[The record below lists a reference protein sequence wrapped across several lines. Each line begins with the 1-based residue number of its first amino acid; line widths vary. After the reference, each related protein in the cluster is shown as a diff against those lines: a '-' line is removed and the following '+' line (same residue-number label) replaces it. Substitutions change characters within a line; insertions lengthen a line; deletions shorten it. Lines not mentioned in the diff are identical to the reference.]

1 MHTTHTWTAN
11 AQRPIS
17 NEVTSEFQSGKA
29 QATVGLA
36 AIENLSMEIHQLRY
50 FVAVA
55 NEGSFSRAAA
65 KVRVAQPSLSQ
76 QIRKLE
82 AEVGQPLFDRLPRSV
97 VLTEAGRCLIDY
109 ARQILAS
116 IGDARRCVDELKGEV
131 AGGLAVG
138 AIPTIAPYV
147 LPELIGKFQK
157 HYPAVTLEIVEDV
170 TDGITRRVEA
180 GELDVALASTC
191 QQSPTLRREPL
202 GNEPLLALV
211 PKGHPLAKKPLVT
224 LDDLKSQRF
233 LLLHEMHCLS
243 QQVNHLL
250 AARRLRPEIALAGS
264 QLGTIANMVAA
275 EIGVS
280 IVPQMM
286 VKHQATPGCVSLPFA
301 PPVPERELNLLY
313 NPLRFQSKAAATF
326 RREAATA
333 LSSQDSSIA
342 RNAKQ

>member
-1 MHTTHTWTAN
+1 
-11 AQRPIS
+11 
-17 NEVTSEFQSGKA
+17 
-29 QATVGLA
+29 
-36 AIENLSMEIHQLRY
+36 MELHQLRY

-55 NEGSFSRAAA
+55 DEGSFSRAAA

-116 IGDARRCVDELKGEV
+116 VGDARRCVDELKGEV
-131 AGGLAVG
+131 AGRVAVG

-147 LPELIGKFQK
+147 LPELVVTFQER
-157 HYPAVTLEIVEDV
+157 YPQVTLEIVEDV
-170 TDGITRRVEA
+170 TDGITRRIEI

-191 QQSPTLRREPL
+191 HPSPTLQRESL
-202 GNEPLLALV
+202 GTEPLLMLV
-211 PKGHPLAKKPLVT
+211 PEKHPLAKKDVVEF
-224 LDDLKSQRF
+224 DDLKSQRF

-250 AARRLRPEIALAGS
+250 ESRRLRPEIALAGS
-264 QLGTIANMVAA
+264 QLSTIANMVAA
-275 EIGVS
+275 SIGIS

-286 VKHQATPGCVSLPFA
+286 VKHHATPGCVSVPFA
-301 PPVPERELNLLY
+301 PPVPERELNFLS
-313 NPLRFQSKAAATF
+313 NPRRFQSKAAAAL
-326 RREAATA
+326 RREAAAA
-333 LSSQDSSIA
+333 LSVKDLSVTPVTQE
-342 RNAKQ
+342 

>member
-1 MHTTHTWTAN
+1 
-11 AQRPIS
+11 
-17 NEVTSEFQSGKA
+17 
-29 QATVGLA
+29 
-36 AIENLSMEIHQLRY
+36 MEIHQLRY

-55 NEGSFSRAAA
+55 DEGSFSRAAA

-116 IGDARRCVDELKGEV
+116 IGDARRSIDELKDEV
-131 AGGLAVG
+131 SGRLAVG
-138 AIPTIAPYV
+138 AIPTIAPYI
-147 LPELIGKFQK
+147 LPELVGKFQK
-157 HYPAVTLEIVEDV
+157 HYPEVSLEIVEDV

-180 GELDVALASTC
+180 GELDVALASTS
-191 QQSPTLRREPL
+191 QQSPTLRRESL

-211 PKGHPLAKKPLVT
+211 PEGHPLAKKTLVE

-243 QQVNHLL
+243 QQVHHLL
-250 AARRLRPEIALAGS
+250 DSRRLRPEIALAGS

-286 VKHQATPGCVSLPFA
+286 VKHRATSGCVSLPFA

-313 NPLRFQSKAAATF
+313 NPLRFQSKAAAAF
-326 RREAATA
+326 RQEAAAA
-333 LSSQDSSIA
+333 LSCEDSSIA
-342 RNAKQ
+342 RNAV

>member
-1 MHTTHTWTAN
+1 
-11 AQRPIS
+11 
-17 NEVTSEFQSGKA
+17 
-29 QATVGLA
+29 
-36 AIENLSMEIHQLRY
+36 MEIHQLRY

-55 NEGSFSRAAA
+55 EEGSFSRAAA

-116 IGDARRCVDELKGEV
+116 IGDARRCVDEFKNEV
-131 AGGLAVG
+131 AGRLAVG

-147 LPELIGKFQK
+147 LPELVGKFQK
-157 HYPAVTLEIVEDV
+157 HYPEVTLEIVEDV
-170 TDGITRRVEA
+170 TDGIARRVEA

-191 QQSPTLRREPL
+191 QQAPTLRRESL
-202 GNEPLLALV
+202 GSEPLLALV
-211 PKGHPLAKKPLVT
+211 PKGHPLAKKTLVAM
-224 LDDLKSQRF
+224 DDLKSQRF

-275 EIGVS
+275 AIGVS

-286 VKHQATPGCVSLPFA
+286 VKHQATPGCVSVPFA

-313 NPLRFQSKAAATF
+313 NPLRFQSKAATAF
-326 RREAATA
+326 RREAAAA
-333 LSSQDSSIA
+333 LSGQESSLTPPGV
-342 RNAKQ
+342 K

>member
-1 MHTTHTWTAN
+1 
-11 AQRPIS
+11 
-17 NEVTSEFQSGKA
+17 
-29 QATVGLA
+29 
-36 AIENLSMEIHQLRY
+36 MEIHQLRY

-55 NEGSFSRAAA
+55 EEGSFSRAAA

-109 ARQILAS
+109 ARQILAL
-116 IGDARRCVDELKGEV
+116 IGDTRRCVDEFKGEV
-131 AGGLAVG
+131 AGRLAVG

-147 LPELIGKFQK
+147 LPELVGKFQK
-157 HYPAVTLEIVEDV
+157 HYPEVTLEIVEDV

-191 QQSPTLRREPL
+191 QQSPTLRRESL
-202 GNEPLLALV
+202 GSEPLLALV
-211 PKGHPLAKKPLVT
+211 PQRHPLAKKTLVAM
-224 LDDLKSQRF
+224 DDLKSQRF

-275 EIGVS
+275 AIGVS

-313 NPLRFQSKAAATF
+313 NPLRFQSKAAAAF
-326 RREAATA
+326 RREAAA
-333 LSSQDSSIA
+333 AFSCQDSSIA
-342 RNAKQ
+342 RDAK

>member
-1 MHTTHTWTAN
+1 
-11 AQRPIS
+11 
-17 NEVTSEFQSGKA
+17 
-29 QATVGLA
+29 
-36 AIENLSMEIHQLRY
+36 MEIHQLRY

-55 NEGSFSRAAA
+55 DEGSFSRAAA

-97 VLTEAGRCLIDY
+97 VLTEAGRCFIEY

-131 AGGLAVG
+131 AGRVAVG

-147 LPELIGKFQK
+147 LQGLVVTFQK
-157 HYPAVTLEIVEDV
+157 NYPDVILEIVEDV
-170 TDGITRRVEA
+170 TDSITRRIEA
-180 GELDVALASTC
+180 GELDIALASSC
-191 QQSPTLRREPL
+191 RPSPTLRRESV
-202 GNEPLLALV
+202 GAEPLLALV
-211 PKGHPLAKKPLVT
+211 PEKHPLAKKDVVE

-250 AARRLRPEIALAGS
+250 ESRRLRPEIALAGS
-264 QLGTIANMVAA
+264 QLSTIANMVAA
-275 EIGVS
+275 SIGVS

-286 VKHQATPGCVSLPFA
+286 VKHYATPGCVSLPFA
-301 PPVPERELNLLY
+301 PPVPERELNFLS
-313 NPLRFQSKAAATF
+313 NPRRFQSKAAAAF
-326 RREAATA
+326 RREAAAA
-333 LSSQDSSIA
+333 LS
-342 RNAKQ
+342 AKDLSVIPVAKE

>member
-1 MHTTHTWTAN
+1 
-11 AQRPIS
+11 
-17 NEVTSEFQSGKA
+17 
-29 QATVGLA
+29 
-36 AIENLSMEIHQLRY
+36 MEIHQLRY

-55 NEGSFSRAAA
+55 DEGSFSRAAA

-82 AEVGQPLFDRLPRSV
+82 AEAGQPLFDRLPRSV
-97 VLTEAGRCLIDY
+97 VLTEAGRCLMDY

-116 IGDARRCVDELKGEV
+116 ISDARRCVDELKGEI
-131 AGGLAVG
+131 AGNLAVG

-147 LPELIGKFQK
+147 LPELVVTFQK
-157 HYPAVTLEIVEDV
+157 HYPQVTLEIVEDV
-170 TDGITRRVEA
+170 TSGITRRIEA
-180 GELDVALASTC
+180 GELDVAIASTC
-191 QQSPTLRREPL
+191 QQTPTLRRESL
-202 GNEPLLALV
+202 GAESLLALL
-211 PKGHPLAKKPLVT
+211 PEDHPMAKKALIE

-250 AARRLRPEIALAGS
+250 ESRRLRPEIALAGS
-264 QLGTIANMVAA
+264 QLATIANMVAA
-275 EIGVS
+275 AIGVS

-313 NPLRFQSKAAATF
+313 NPLRYQSKAAAAF
-326 RREAATA
+326 RQEAAAA
-333 LSSQDSSIA
+333 LSSEESSIA
-342 RNAKQ
+342 GDAK

>member
-1 MHTTHTWTAN
+1 
-11 AQRPIS
+11 
-17 NEVTSEFQSGKA
+17 
-29 QATVGLA
+29 
-36 AIENLSMEIHQLRY
+36 MEIHQLRY

-55 NEGSFSRAAA
+55 DEGSFSRAAA

-82 AEVGQPLFDRLPRSV
+82 AEVGQPLFDRLPRSI

-116 IGDARRCVDELKGEV
+116 IGDARRCVDELKSEI
-131 AGGLAVG
+131 AGGLSVG

-157 HYPAVTLEIVEDV
+157 HYPEVTLEIVEDV

-191 QQSPTLRREPL
+191 QQSPTLRRESL

-211 PKGHPLAKKPLVT
+211 PKGHPLAKKTLVT

-250 AARRLRPEIALAGS
+250 AVRRLRPEVALAGS

-275 EIGVS
+275 AIGVS

-313 NPLRFQSKAAATF
+313 NPLRFQSKAAAAF
-326 RREAATA
+326 RREAAA
-333 LSSQDSSIA
+333 AFSLQHSSSA
-342 RNAKQ
+342 RNPK

>member
-1 MHTTHTWTAN
+1 
-11 AQRPIS
+11 
-17 NEVTSEFQSGKA
+17 
-29 QATVGLA
+29 
-36 AIENLSMEIHQLRY
+36 MEIHQLRY

-55 NEGSFSRAAA
+55 DEGNFSRAAA

-131 AGGLAVG
+131 AGELAVG

-147 LPELIGKFQK
+147 LPELTRKFQK
-157 HYPAVTLEIVEDV
+157 HYPEVTLEIVEDV

-180 GELDVALASTC
+180 GELDLALASTC
-191 QQSPTLRREPL
+191 EQSPTLRRESL
-202 GNEPLLALV
+202 GSEPLLALV
-211 PKGHPLAKKPLVT
+211 PERHPLAKKSLVT

-243 QQVNHLL
+243 RQVNHLL
-250 AARRLRPEIALAGS
+250 EARHLRPGIALAGS

-301 PPVPERELNLLY
+301 PPVPERELNLLN
-313 NPLRFQSKAAATF
+313 NPLRFQSKAAAAF
-326 RREAATA
+326 RREATA
-333 LSSQDSSIA
+333 ALSIA
-342 RNAKQ
+342 RDAK